1 VPSTFKDREL
11 YFSAFLFSLCSGQ
24 RYVTISN
31 VKISDI
37 RRIYISENNKFGV
50 TIVARITKGDN
61 DWNQAF
67 NLHGLLEYNEKEV
80 NQMDAVYWL
89 NKLLKNAHKFKS

>member
-1 VPSTFKDREL
+1 MLRTM
-11 YFSAFLFSLCSGQ
+11 LCD
-24 RYVTISN
+24 N
-31 VKISDI
+31 FECSDI
-37 RRIYISENNKFGV
+37 RRIHICENNKFRV
-50 TIVARITKGDN
+50 TIVTRITKGDN